1 MKTITEYQE
10 CNKIP
15 IGQSKILL
23 FFLNAKAV
31 FFKKKN
37 IEMAVSLFLKGIP
50 HHFFPFIIV
59 IR

>member
-15 IGQSKILL
+15 IGQSNILL

-31 FFKKKN
+31 
-37 IEMAVSLFLKGIP
+37 
-50 HHFFPFIIV
+50 
-59 IR
+59 

>member
-1 MKTITEYQE
+1 MIKTIIAYQE

-31 FFKKKN
+31 LKKY
-37 IEMAVSLFLKGIP
+37 IEMAASLFLKGIP
-50 HHFFPFIIV
+50 HHFFPFIIA

>member
-31 FFKKKN
+31 FFKKK
-37 IEMAVSLFLKGIP
+37 K
-50 HHFFPFIIV
+50 
-59 IR
+59 